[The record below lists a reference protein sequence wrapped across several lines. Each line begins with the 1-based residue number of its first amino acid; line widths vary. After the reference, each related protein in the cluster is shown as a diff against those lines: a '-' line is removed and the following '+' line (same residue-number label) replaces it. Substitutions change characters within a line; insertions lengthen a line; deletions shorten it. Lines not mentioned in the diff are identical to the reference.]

1 MFRGSVTVN
10 LDEKGRIAIPSRYR
24 EKVQKASKGELVVSI
39 AVTSRGV
46 GMTDCL
52 WIYPLTEWEVFE
64 TKLKNLRS
72 SSEKISDFKRFVVGS
87 AFDCEMDSQGR
98 IMIPEKIRKFANL
111 TDKRMVLAGNIDRL
125 ELWNEEVWNA
135 KEEQLKINY
144 DEDDKDLDILEELS
158 L

>member
-10 LDEKGRIAIPSRYR
+10 LDEKGRIAIPARYR
-24 EKVQKASKGELVVSI
+24 EKVQKASDGELVVSI

-52 WIYPLTEWEVFE
+52 WIYPLCAWEEFE

-72 SSEKISDFKRFVVGS
+72 SSKKISDFKRFVVGS

-111 TDKRMVLAGNIDRL
+111 TDKRMVLSGNIDRL
-125 ELWNEEVWNA
+125 ELWNEDVWNA
-135 KEEQLKINY
+135 KEEQLKIDN

>member
-10 LDEKGRIAIPSRYR
+10 LDEKGRIAIPARYR
-24 EKVQKASKGELVVSI
+24 EKVQKASGGELVVSI
-39 AVTSRGV
+39 AVTARGV

-52 WIYPLTEWEVFE
+52 WIYPLSAWEEFE
-64 TKLKNLRS
+64 AKLKSLRS
-72 SSEKISDFKRFVVGS
+72 SSKKISDFKRFVVGS

-111 TDKRMVLAGNIDRL
+111 ADKKMVLAGNIDRL
-125 ELWNEEVWNA
+125 ELWNEDVWNA
-135 KEEQLKINY
+135 KEELLKA
-144 DEDDKDLDILEELS
+144 DSGEEDAAMDILEELS